1 MFTLDNSDETL
12 PLRPL
17 PSGAV
22 DVAKGGGRAWSAWEW
37 LRAMID
43 PGKAWAEIHPAIGSP

>member
-22 DVAKGGGRAWSAWEW
+22 DVAKGGGRAWSAWVR
-37 LRAMID
+37 RAMID
-43 PGKAWAEIHPAIGSP
+43 PGKAWAEFYPAMGSP